1 MIESDELSYPEEVH
15 HEALFMHDEGVIQ
28 KCYAYRNYNEEIE
41 RSFCTYSKY
50 DYLNFGTQ
58 NGQNCKCY

>member
-28 KCYAYRNYNEEIE
+28 KEKVMLIAITMRKQKIVFVHTPNTII
-41 RSFCTYSKY
+41 
-50 DYLNFGTQ
+50 
-58 NGQNCKCY
+58 